1 MHTAAL
7 TRRPDPRALRVATFG
22 ALALLAVVAF
32 MHVLKPEMEPTWRF
46 VSEYAIGRLGWLMTL
61 GFMAWA
67 ASAIALS
74 IAVRP
79 VMTNAKGRAGAG
91 LLTIVGI
98 ALVVAGI
105 FRQDPVTSAPEQ
117 ATTEGMMHALASMV
131 GIPGIPIAALL
142 ISSGLP
148 AARNTGAVRFAAHAT
163 WISLALMI
171 AYLAYAVPRAGG
183 FNASVYAG
191 VMNRL
196 VVIAYIGWQL
206 VLTRELTRSGT

>member
-1 MHTAAL
+1 MGLDRLAWRAVAA
-7 TRRPDPRALRVATFG
+7 RPLR
-22 ALALLAVVAF
+22 
-32 MHVLKPEMEPTWRF
+32 
-46 VSEYAIGRLGWLMTL
+46 S
-61 GFMAWA
+61 
-67 ASAIALS
+67 
-74 IAVRP
+74 
-79 VMTNAKGRAGAG
+79 

-105 FRQDPVTSAPEQ
+105 FRQDPVTSTPEQ

-148 AARNTGAVRFAAHAT
+148 AERKTGAVRLAAHAT
-163 WISLALMI
+163 WISLSLMI

-191 VMNRL
+191 VMNRI

-206 VLTRELTRSGT
+206 VLTRELTRMGT

>member
-7 TRRPDPRALRVATFG
+7 TRRPDPRALRVAAFG
-22 ALALLAVVAF
+22 ALALLAVVVL

-79 VMTNAKGRAGAG
+79 VMTNAKGRAGAS
-91 LLTIVGI
+91 LLTIVGV

-105 FRQDPVTSAPEQ
+105 FRQDPVTSTPEQ

-148 AARNTGAVRFAAHAT
+148 AERKTGAVRLAAHAT
-163 WISLALMI
+163 WISLSLMI

-191 VMNRL
+191 VMNRI

-206 VLTRELTRSGT
+206 VLTRELTRMGT